1 MKTGKD
7 KTIAGLEALGCKLD
21 TTARTNK
28 YLVYRRDDHTWIVG
42 RAGGLRSIRGNG
54 PITSSVSRTGT
65 IYHKALQELGT
76 HKESFSSTE
85 QAEQVHRDILRSLA
99 EKLT

>member
-7 KTIAGLEALGCKLD
+7 KTIAGLKALGYKLD
-21 TTARTNK
+21 TTARTSK

-54 PITSSVSRTGT
+54 PITSSVSRTGLFRPSGGGLFWVIGPCRPWPVVVT
-65 IYHKALQELGT
+65 CG
-76 HKESFSSTE
+76 
-85 QAEQVHRDILRSLA
+85 RSCQ
-99 EKLT
+99 TRTRP